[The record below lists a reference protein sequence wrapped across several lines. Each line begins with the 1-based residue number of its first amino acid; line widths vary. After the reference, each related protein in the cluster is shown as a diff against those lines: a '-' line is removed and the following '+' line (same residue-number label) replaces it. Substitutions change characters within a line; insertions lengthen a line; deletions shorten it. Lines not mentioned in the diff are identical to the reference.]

1 MKYKIIVM
9 QGDSHGEI
17 RVCVIV
23 MDFDL
28 LKVLLFLL
36 KQTGNLLEVAC
47 RMLGAIGK
55 DASYFT
61 KCR

>member
-1 MKYKIIVM
+1 M
-9 QGDSHGEI
+9 QGDNHGEI
-17 RVCVIV
+17 RVCVIL